1 MERSQRMTSNAN
13 MTGKTVLITGATN
26 GIGKEAARGLARLGA
41 QVVIVGRNAQK
52 CAETVAEL
60 QASTGNQAIEALTAD
75 LSIMAEVRRLAD
87 QVKAR
92 YPRLDVLINNAG
104 AYFDKRLTS
113 ADGYEMTFA
122 LNHLS
127 YFYLTT
133 LLLDLLKASAPARI
147 VNVSSDAHQLARL
160 NLVNPHKP
168 PTYSGF
174 RVYGQ
179 TKLANVVFTYELARR
194 LEGTGVTVNAMHPGF
209 VRTGFGKNNEGL
221 LSKIFGWLQ
230 GFALTPEQGADTVVY
245 LASSPEVEGVSG
257 KYFVKRKAKPSSR
270 ASYDQET
277 WQALWTLSERLIAEK
292 QPA

>member
-1 MERSQRMTSNAN
+1 MAQNAT

-26 GIGKEAARGLARLGA
+26 GIGKEAARGLAKLGA
-41 QVVIVGRNAQK
+41 HVVIVGRNAQK

-60 QASTGNQAIEALTAD
+60 QGSTGNQAIEALTAD
-75 LSIMAEVRRLAD
+75 LSAMAEVRRLAD
-87 QVKAR
+87 EVKAR

-133 LLLDLLKASAPARI
+133 LLLDLIKASAPARI
-147 VNVSSDAHQLARL
+147 VNVSSDAHRFARL

-168 PTYSGF
+168 PVYSGF
-174 RVYGQ
+174 RIYGES
-179 TKLANVVFTYELARR
+179 KLANVVFTYELARR

-209 VRTGFGKNNEGL
+209 VRTGFGKNNAGVI
-221 LSKIFGWLQ
+221 SKIFSLMQ
-230 GFALTPEQGADTVVY
+230 RFALTPEQGADTIIY

-257 KYFVKRKAKPSSR
+257 KYFVKRKAVPTSPV
-270 ASYDQET
+270 SYDQKT
-277 WQALWTLSERLIAEK
+277 WEALWTLSERLIAEK

>member
-1 MERSQRMTSNAN
+1 

-26 GIGKEAARGLARLGA
+26 GIGKEAARGLAKLGA
-41 QVVIVGRNAQK
+41 RVLIVGRNAQK

-60 QASTGNQAIEALTAD
+60 QRSTGNQAIEALTAD
-75 LSIMAEVRRLAD
+75 LSAMAEVRRLAD
-87 QVKAR
+87 EVKAR
-92 YPRLDVLINNAG
+92 YPRLEVLINNAG
-104 AYFDKRLTS
+104 AYFSKRLTS

-147 VNVSSDAHQLARL
+147 VNVSSEAHQFARL

-168 PTYSGF
+168 PVYSGF
-174 RVYGQ
+174 RIYGES
-179 TKLANVVFTYELARR
+179 KLANIVFTYELARR
-194 LEGTGVTVNAMHPGF
+194 LEGTGVTANAMHPGF
-209 VRTGFGKNNEGL
+209 VRTGFGRNNAGL
-221 LSKIFGWLQ
+221 ASKLFGFMQ
-230 GFALTPEQGADTVVY
+230 RFALTPEQGADTIIY

-270 ASYDQET
+270 ASYDQQT
-277 WQALWTLSERLIAEK
+277 WEGLWTLSERLIAEK
-292 QPA
+292 QPV

>member
-1 MERSQRMTSNAN
+1 MNDNVN

-26 GIGKEAARGLARLGA
+26 GIGKEAARGLAKLGA
-41 QVVIVGRNAQK
+41 RVLIVGRNAQK

-60 QASTGNQAIEALTAD
+60 QRSTGNQAIEALTAD
-75 LSIMAEVRRLAD
+75 LSAMAEVRRLAD
-87 QVKAR
+87 EVKAR
-92 YPRLDVLINNAG
+92 YPRLEVLINNAG
-104 AYFDKRLTS
+104 AYFSKRLTS

-147 VNVSSDAHQLARL
+147 VNVSSEAHQFARL

-168 PTYSGF
+168 PVYSGF
-174 RVYGQ
+174 RIYGES
-179 TKLANVVFTYELARR
+179 KLANIVFTYELARR
-194 LEGTGVTVNAMHPGF
+194 LEGTGVTANAMHPGF
-209 VRTGFGKNNEGL
+209 VRTGFGRNNAGL
-221 LSKIFGWLQ
+221 ASKLFGFMQ
-230 GFALTPEQGADTVVY
+230 RFALTPEQGADTIIY

-270 ASYDQET
+270 ASYDQQT
-277 WQALWTLSERLIAEK
+277 WEGLWTLSERLIAEK
-292 QPA
+292 QPV

>member
-1 MERSQRMTSNAN
+1 MAQNAT

-26 GIGKEAARGLARLGA
+26 GIGKEAARGLAKLGA
-41 QVVIVGRNAQK
+41 HVVIVGRNAKK

-60 QASTGNQAIEALTAD
+60 QGSTGNQAIEALTAD
-75 LSIMAEVRRLAD
+75 LSAMAEVRRLAD
-87 QVKAR
+87 EVKAR

-133 LLLDLLKASAPARI
+133 LLLDLIKASAPARI
-147 VNVSSDAHQLARL
+147 VNVSSDAHRFARL

-168 PTYSGF
+168 PVYSGF
-174 RVYGQ
+174 RIYGES
-179 TKLANVVFTYELARR
+179 KLANVVFTYELARR

-209 VRTGFGKNNEGL
+209 VRTGFGKNNAGVI
-221 LSKIFGWLQ
+221 SKIFSLMQ
-230 GFALTPEQGADTVVY
+230 RFALTPEQGADTIIY

-257 KYFVKRKAKPSSR
+257 KYFVKRKAVPTSPV
-270 ASYDQET
+270 SYDQKT
-277 WQALWTLSERLIAEK
+277 WEALWTLSERLIAEK